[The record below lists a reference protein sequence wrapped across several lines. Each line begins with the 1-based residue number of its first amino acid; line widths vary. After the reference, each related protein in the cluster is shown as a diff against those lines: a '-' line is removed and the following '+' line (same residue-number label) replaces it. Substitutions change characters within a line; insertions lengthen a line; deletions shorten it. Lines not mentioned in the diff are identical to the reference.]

1 MVFHMKTTLTVPD
14 VLMNRLKRE
23 AARRRTTMSALVEEA
38 LWRLL
43 DDAPAAAELA
53 PLPAFAGGR
62 LRVDVSSRDA
72 LYDVM
77 EG

>member
-1 MVFHMKTTLTVPD
+1 MVFHMKTTLVIPD
-14 VLMNRLKRE
+14 TLMNRLKRE
-23 AARRRTTMSALVEEA
+23 AARRGTTMSALVEEA
-38 LWRLL
+38 LRRLL
-43 DDAPAAAELA
+43 DDAPPPAELA
-53 PLPAFAGGR
+53 PLPGFAGGR